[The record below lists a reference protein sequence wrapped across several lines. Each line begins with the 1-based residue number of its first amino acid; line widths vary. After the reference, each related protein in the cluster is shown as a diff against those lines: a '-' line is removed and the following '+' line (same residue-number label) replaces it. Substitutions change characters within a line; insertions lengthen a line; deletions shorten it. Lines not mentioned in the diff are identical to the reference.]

1 MDEHQEMHWELQ
13 FNEILRRVYGLYMYH
28 KTPVSPA
35 RLTEAL
41 ASCEILR
48 ENISQVKA
56 IIQKGGTIGTNS
68 PSSQESPRTPIQ

>member
-1 MDEHQEMHWELQ
+1 MNEHQEMHWELQ

-28 KTPVSPA
+28 KAPVTAA

-48 ENISQVKA
+48 ENISQVKS
-56 IIQKGGTIGTNS
+56 IIEKGGTIGNGK
-68 PSSQESPRTPIQ
+68 PSSQEGPRTPIQ